1 MAKAN
6 LTPMMEQYHEIKKQ
20 YPDAF
25 LFYRVGDFY
34 ELFEDD
40 AVKGAQILELTL
52 THRSNKTENPIPMAG
67 VPHVAVDSYVDTLVE
82 KGYKVALCEQ
92 LEDPKEAKGMVKR
105 GIIQLVTPGTLMN
118 DKPSE
123 AKESN
128 YLTSV
133 VTTKNCFG
141 LAYSDLSTG
150 EIFATHLK
158 TFAAVSNEL
167 LSLRTRE
174 VVYNGHLNASD
185 SDFLHKANI
194 TVSEPAE
201 LTGKHAEIS
210 YAQQNLTNQA
220 EKDAVKQLVGYLLQ
234 TQRRSLAHLQI
245 AKSYE
250 VSQYLQMSHTVRDN
264 LELTASAKTGKKM
277 GSLFW
282 VLDKTHTAMGGRLLK
297 QWLAR
302 PLLSVEELTKR
313 QEMVQALLDG
323 YFTRENVN
331 DALKG
336 VYDLERLTGRI
347 AFGNVNARELL
358 QLAHSLQAVP
368 SILSSLKESD
378 SAILQKF
385 ASEIDPLSGIADL
398 ISSTIVDQPPVL
410 TTEGGLIRNNVDQQ
424 LDRYR
429 DAMNNGK
436 KWLTEMEQT
445 ERQKT
450 GIDNLKV
457 GYNKVFGYY
466 IQVTNSNK
474 NKVPLDRYTRKQT
487 LTNAERYIT
496 PELKEHENLI
506 LEAQTKSTDLEYEL
520 FVKLR
525 EEVKKYISALQKLAG
540 QIAALDVFCSFAQVA
555 EENNYCRPKFHTSNQ
570 DVKVVLGRH
579 PVVEKVMKAGSY
591 IPNDVR
597 LDQDTDIYLI
607 TGPNMS
613 GKSTYMRQMA
623 LIAVM
628 AQVGSFVPAD
638 SAELPIFDQIFTRI
652 GAADDLISGQSTF
665 MVEMTEANEA
675 LQNATKR
682 SLVLFDEIGRGTA
695 TYDGMAL
702 AGAIVQYLHDEV
714 GAKVLF
720 ATHFHELTDLEQTL
734 PRLKNIHVG
743 ATEENGKLIFLHK
756 ILPGP
761 ADQSYGIHVAQLAG
775 LPRKVLRK
783 ATKLLNRLEAQ
794 GSNLGPTSA
803 QLDLFSS
810 NEESETVTDQEL
822 APSTEIELSDK
833 EKDVLDEISNL
844 YLADQTPLQVMQLVE
859 NWQDDLKDEK

>member
-52 THRSNKTENPIPMAG
+52 THRSNKSENPIPMAG

-810 NEESETVTDQEL
+810 NEKPETVTDQEL
-822 APSTEIELSDK
+822 APGTETELSDK
-833 EKDVLDEISNL
+833 EKDVLDEIFNL

>member
-52 THRSNKTENPIPMAG
+52 THRSNKSENPIPMAG

-167 LSLRTRE
+167 LSLKTRE

-313 QEMVQALLDG
+313 QEMVLALLDG

-579 PVVEKVMKAGSY
+579 PVVEKVMKDGSY

-810 NEESETVTDQEL
+810 NEEPETVTDQEL
-822 APSTEIELSDK
+822 ALGTETELSDK

>member
-810 NEESETVTDQEL
+810 NEEPETVTDQEL
-822 APSTEIELSDK
+822 APGTETELSNK
-833 EKDVLDEISNL
+833 EKDVLNEISNL

>member
-1 MAKAN
+1 
-6 LTPMMEQYHEIKKQ
+6 MMEQYHEIKKQ

-810 NEESETVTDQEL
+810 NEESETMTDQEL
-822 APSTEIELSDK
+822 APSTETELSDK

>member
-1 MAKAN
+1 
-6 LTPMMEQYHEIKKQ
+6 MMEQYHEIKKQ

-385 ASEIDPLSGIADL
+385 ASEIDPLNGIADL

-810 NEESETVTDQEL
+810 NEEPETVTDQEL
-822 APSTEIELSDK
+822 APSTETELSDK

>member
-174 VVYNGHLNASD
+174 VVYNGHFNASD

-385 ASEIDPLSGIADL
+385 ASEIDPLNGIADL

-579 PVVEKVMKAGSY
+579 PVVEKVMKDGSY

-810 NEESETVTDQEL
+810 NEESETMTDQEL
-822 APSTEIELSDK
+822 APSTETELSDK

>member
-540 QIAALDVFCSFAQVA
+540 QIAALDVFSSFAQVA

-810 NEESETVTDQEL
+810 NEEPETVTDQEL
-822 APSTEIELSDK
+822 APGTETELSDK

-844 YLADQTPLQVMQLVE
+844 YLADQTPLQVMQLVQ